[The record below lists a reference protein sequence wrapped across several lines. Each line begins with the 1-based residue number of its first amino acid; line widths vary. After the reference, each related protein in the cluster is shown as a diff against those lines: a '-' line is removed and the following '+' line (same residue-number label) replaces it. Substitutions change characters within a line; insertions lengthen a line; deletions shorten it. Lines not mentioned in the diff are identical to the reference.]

1 MIEIHVPHGS
11 PMGSKSGIGASTI
24 TEVQI
29 LNIFVHLRDVGVI
42 TWFVFHISNFYKFT
56 QWNLCCISK
65 SRYDEA
71 SAKFGITF
79 M

>member
-56 QWNLCCISK
+56 QWNYVALAYKLHAVTHSSTK
-65 SRYDEA
+65 SC
-71 SAKFGITF
+71 TT
-79 M
+79 